1 MSPFPRRDALPVW
14 NDRAGTMRLM
24 DAADLLAEHRTR
36 LTAYVRKR
44 LRDPEQADDIVQET
58 LVRVVE
64 QERKQRIEQP
74 LAYAFRVADSIL
86 FARAKRGGGQT
97 EPLDAEIPCTLP
109 LPEEVLDYRRRLAV
123 FETTLA
129 GLPPLRRA
137 VFVKRHLDGK
147 SRTEIAEELGL
158 SLEAVKK
165 HLVRAMIDLAACGDL
180 DDVEVGAA
188 HG

>member
-1 MSPFPRRDALPVW
+1 MSPFPRAATLPIR
-14 NDRAGTMRLM
+14 NGRAGTMRLM
-24 DAADLLAEHRTR
+24 DAADILAEHRTR

-58 LVRVVE
+58 FVRVVE

-86 FARAKRGGGQT
+86 FAGARNGGGQT
-97 EPLDAEIPCTLP
+97 EPLDTEIACNLP
-109 LPEEVLDYRRRLAV
+109 LPEEVLDYRRRLAR
-123 FETTLA
+123 FETVLA
-129 GLPPLRRA
+129 GLPPLRRD

-147 SRTEIAEELGL
+147 SRAEIAEELGL

-165 HLVRAMIDLAACGDL
+165 HLVRAMIDLAECGDL
-180 DDVEVGAA
+180 DGVADGVSA
-188 HG
+188 

>member
-1 MSPFPRRDALPVW
+1 
-14 NDRAGTMRLM
+14 M

-44 LRDPEQADDIVQET
+44 LRDSEQADDIVQET
-58 LVRVVE
+58 FVRVVE

-86 FARAKRGGGQT
+86 FARARKGVAQT
-97 EPLDAEIPCTLP
+97 EPLDAELACTLP
-109 LPEEVLDYRRRLAV
+109 LPEEVLEYRQRLER
-123 FETTLA
+123 FEAKLA
-129 GLPPLRRA
+129 DLPPLRRE

-147 SRTEIAEELGL
+147 SRAEIAEELGL

-165 HLVRAMIDLAACGDL
+165 HLVRAMIDLAECGDL
-180 DDVEVGAA
+180 DGVEGSVS

>member
-1 MSPFPRRDALPVW
+1 
-14 NDRAGTMRLM
+14 M
-24 DAADLLAEHRTR
+24 DAAELLAEHRTR

-58 LVRVVE
+58 FVRVVE

-86 FARAKRGGGQT
+86 YAGARKAGGQT
-97 EPLDAEIPCTLP
+97 EPLDADIACELP
-109 LPEEVLDYRRRLAV
+109 LPEEVLDYRRRLAR
-123 FETTLA
+123 FEATLA
-129 GLPPLRRA
+129 TLPPLRRD

-147 SRTEIAEELGL
+147 SRGEIAEELGL

-180 DDVEVGAA
+180 DALGDGAA

>member
-1 MSPFPRRDALPVW
+1 MSPFRRPGTLHLHSGG
-14 NDRAGTMRLM
+14 AGKMRLM
-24 DAADLLAEHRTR
+24 DAADILAEHRAR

-44 LRDPEQADDIVQET
+44 LRDPEQADDVVQET
-58 LVRVVE
+58 FVRVVE

-86 FARAKRGGGQT
+86 FAGARKGAAQT
-97 EPLDAEIPCTLP
+97 EPLDAEIACALP
-109 LPEEVLDYRRRLAV
+109 LPEEVLDYRRRLAR
-123 FETTLA
+123 FELVLA
-129 GLPPLRRA
+129 GLPALRRE

-147 SRTEIAEELGL
+147 SRAEIAEELGL

-165 HLVRAMIDLAACGDL
+165 HLVRAMIDLAECGDL
-180 DDVEVGAA
+180 DGTAEGAA